1 MTKYWK
7 VEEGGKTVAVLR
19 QADKKLPERWS
30 TDRKAWKD
38 APFHYGEV
46 FGDDRR
52 PTEIKEAEATKLI
65 SKPLPDISDSDW
77 AVLSDPSSDDKENE

>member
-7 VEEGGKTVAVLR
+7 VEEGGKAVAVLR
-19 QADKKLPERWS
+19 QEDKKLPERWS

-46 FGDDRR
+46 FGDDSR
-52 PTEIKEAEATKLI
+52 PTEIKEAEANKLI
-65 SKPLPDISDSDW
+65 AKPLPDISDSDW
-77 AVLSDPSSDDKENE
+77 AVLSESHSSPSENE